1 MKNKKYRFKR
11 WKVIC
16 KKFGVDAWD
25 EVEDFIWKMELKIE
39 ELTKSRDNW
48 KLKYKLVREKSK

>member
-1 MKNKKYRFKR
+1 MKIQKEMNEIMNSASITF
-11 WKVIC
+11 
-16 KKFGVDAWD
+16 DEWD
-25 EVEDFIWKMELKIE
+25 RLKDFIWKMELKIE